1 MPTEYISEMLKHIQ
15 NSLKQK
21 TNLSDGMYEIWER
34 EPPNTMKGGSD
45 TFHVMKGYL
54 DMVFDKE
61 KHLKKEQQDSF
72 ERLTQIKKKAQQKK
86 DEKTKEREFKEE
98 NELLAQN
105 QQAIEMARV
114 RELEVEK
121 KAMQLQQRA
130 NEAVKQ
136 SEDAKQ
142 IIEEAKAEVDQTKLR
157 NKMIYESIQTRKRSL
172 ENSDIIMTNLYKK
185 LENRE
190 LVSLEEIKEAKEVE
204 EVIQEIQ
211 HKSISNGL
219 EIKRD
224 DILI

>member
-1 MPTEYISEMLKHIQ
+1 MPTEYISDMLNHIQ
-15 NSLKQK
+15 HSLKQK
-21 TNLSDGMYEIWER
+21 PNLSDGLYEIWER
-34 EPPNTMKGGSD
+34 EPPHTIKGGSE

-61 KHLKKEQQDSF
+61 KDLKKEQQDSF
-72 ERLTQIKKKAQQKK
+72 ERLTQIKKEAQQKK
-86 DEKTKEREFKEE
+86 DEKIKEREFKEE
-98 NELLAQN
+98 NQLLAKN
-105 QQAIEMARV
+105 QQAIEIARK
-114 RELEVEK
+114 REVEIEQ

-136 SEDAKQ
+136 SEEAKKV
-142 IIEEAKAEVDQTKLR
+142 IEEAKAEVDQSELR
-157 NKMIYESIQTRKRSL
+157 NKMIYESIQTRKRSS

-190 LVSLEEIKEAKEVE
+190 LVSLEEIKEAEEVE
-204 EVIQEIQ
+204 EVVQEIQ
-211 HKSISNGL
+211 QKSISNLL